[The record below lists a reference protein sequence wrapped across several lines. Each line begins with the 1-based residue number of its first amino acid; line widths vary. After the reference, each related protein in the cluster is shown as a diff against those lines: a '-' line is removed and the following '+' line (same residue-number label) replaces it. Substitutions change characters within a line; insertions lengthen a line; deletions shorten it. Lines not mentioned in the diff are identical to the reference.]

1 MTLWFNTQWIPRF
14 AGCSYANF
22 NYGHLVWKL
31 SLKSKYSPYISTA
44 SSVAHSFP
52 DDQAQNIHPSK
63 SNIIMKWQRF
73 PCINALRGYVL
84 ICTVCVCA
92 HIICCDNNVKQR
104 RILFYVNWYLQ
115 HYCWGSRL
123 KMVIVL
129 LTYAY
134 TWLIAYRCN
143 PRRIITQATATAAIL
158 ASVKC
163 LSCLNKKWCN
173 YHLSVTL
180 STSDYR
186 AQIQKSCRQIW
197 YIPTT
202 SPMGILY

>member
-1 MTLWFNTQWIPRF
+1 MAIWCGNYHWNRNIVHTFPLPVLLHIRFPMTKP
-14 AGCSYANF
+14 
-22 NYGHLVWKL
+22 K
-31 SLKSKYSPYISTA
+31 ISTL
-44 SSVAHSFP
+44 
-52 DDQAQNIHPSK
+52 K

-163 LSCLNKKWCN
+163 LSCLNKQWCN